1 MKQLFVS
8 DMDGTLLNPDSR
20 ISGRTA
26 SIITELSRRGVL
38 FTVATARTPAT
49 VEPLLSATVT
59 LPPAIVMT
67 GAAMWDRVRHA
78 YIDTHFI
85 PAETAA
91 SIVGACAAHG
101 IRPFSYTLDSTGII
115 RTYYNGRSS
124 RREQKFI
131 DERAHLPLKRF
142 EINPAGD
149 AATSYPDTVLIFA
162 LGSPDRIYPLADELR
177 EQCRCSVSS
186 YPDIF
191 NRDSAFLEVFAPG
204 VSKASAVEKLK
215 RMTGADR
222 LTVFGDNINDLPM
235 MAVADVAVAVGNALP
250 EVKAAADIVIGSNRD
265 DAVAL
270 YVERMSDGNM
280 QN

>member
-1 MKQLFVS
+1 MR
-8 DMDGTLLNPDSR
+8 N
-20 ISGRTA
+20 
-26 SIITELSRRGVL
+26 
-38 FTVATARTPAT
+38 
-49 VEPLLSATVT
+49 
-59 LPPAIVMT
+59 LPNWNFHWIDFCRLRA
-67 GAAMWDRVRHA
+67 A
-78 YIDTHFI
+78 YIKYF
-85 PAETAA
+85 
-91 SIVGACAAHG
+91 V
-101 IRPFSYTLDSTGII
+101 
-115 RTYYNGRSS
+115 
-124 RREQKFI
+124 
-131 DERAHLPLKRF
+131 LPK
-142 EINPAGD
+142 D
-149 AATSYPDTVLIFA
+149 
-162 LGSPDRIYPLADELR
+162 PLADELR

-191 NRDSAFLEVFAPG
+191 NPDIAFLEVFAPG